1 MSALH
6 ERLEADAHIRELPTG
21 LWDRLRAD
29 PSRAPEHLALAAAEK
44 HAPAAEAWLADKR
57 RLYAVTPRD
66 LALMAKKR
74 HASLARFSGAAT
86 GVGGIVTIVPDLAAA
101 AWIQSRCVFFVAA
114 SFGYDPRD
122 PMRPAELLVLQEL
135 YPDVATARAAL
146 DGTGQ
151 RVVEAMIDA
160 KLVGGGRDEALAAR
174 LARMV
179 GKRAVKRVGARLI
192 PGLAIAVNAV
202 GNERDTR
209 ALADRAIAFYGG

>member
-1 MSALH
+1 MSALQ
-6 ERLEADAHIRELPTG
+6 ERLELDAKLRELPRG
-21 LWDRLRAD
+21 LWERLRED
-29 PSRAPEHLALAAAEK
+29 PSRAPEHLALAAAQK
-44 HAPAAEAWLADKR
+44 HGPAAEAWVAEKR
-57 RLYAVTPRD
+57 RLYAVTPQQ

-86 GVGGIVTIVPDLAAA
+86 GVGGIVTVVPDLAAA
-101 AWIQSRCVFFVAA
+101 AWIQSRCVFFIAA
-114 SFGYDPRD
+114 AFGYDPRD

-135 YPDVATARAAL
+135 YPDVTTARAAL
-146 DGTGQ
+146 DGTGK
-151 RVVEAMIDA
+151 RVVEAMVSNRMG
-160 KLVGGGRDEALAAR
+160 KDEALAAR

>member
-6 ERLEADAHIRELPTG
+6 ERLEADAQIRELPTG

-44 HAPAAEAWLADKR
+44 HGPAAEAWVAQKR
-57 RLYAVTPRD
+57 RLYAASPGD

-101 AWIQSRCVFFVAA
+101 AWIQSRCAFFVAA
-114 SFGYDPRD
+114 AFGYDPRD

-146 DGTGQ
+146 DGTGR
-151 RVVEAMIDA
+151 RVVEQMIDN
-160 KLVGGGRDEALAAR
+160 KLAGHDEALAAR

-179 GKRAVKRVGARLI
+179 GKSAVKRVGARLI
-192 PGLAIAVNAV
+192 PGLAIAFNAV

-209 ALADRAIAFYGG
+209 ALADRAIRFYGG